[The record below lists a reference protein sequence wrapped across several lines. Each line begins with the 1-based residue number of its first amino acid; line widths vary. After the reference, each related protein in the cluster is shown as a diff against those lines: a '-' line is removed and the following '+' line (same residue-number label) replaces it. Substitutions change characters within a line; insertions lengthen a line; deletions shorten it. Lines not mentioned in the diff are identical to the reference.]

1 MTCTSI
7 DGSLPLMMQNRKLNV
22 FLCHSKDDKPKV
34 RELCRR
40 LLDDGFEVWLDEE
53 KLLPGQDWD
62 LEIRK
67 AVRAADVVLVCLS
80 NGSVTKAGYVQKEI
94 RLALDVAD
102 EQPEGATF
110 IIPARLEEC
119 TAPSRLSQWQW
130 VDLFTDSGYERL
142 KKALAHQAEKTGKV
156 VRSASLQNGS
166 TDVIEP
172 LMVRI
177 PAGKFL
183 MGSTKEQTV
192 QAIRGGVDKN
202 WVRAETPQHTV
213 ELSEYFIGKYPV
225 TNLEYQAFVHDTKCA
240 SPRGWT
246 DDRFP
251 AGSGEHPVVNV
262 SWSDASAYCKWLSE
276 RTGKAYCLPTEAEW
290 EKAARGEDGRLF
302 PWGDQFDGSRA
313 NTLEATLETFSEVG
327 QFSPQ
332 GDSPYGCAD
341 MAGNVWEWCND
352 WFDENQ
358 YKRNRVGTVVKDPL
372 GIQVGESRV
381 LRGGSY
387 YFNLWHARCATR
399 SWNYPN
405 HVLRFMVGFRVCISP
420 ARQMV
425 AY

>member
-1 MTCTSI
+1 
-7 DGSLPLMMQNRKLNV
+7 MMQNRKLKV

-40 LLDDGFEVWLDEE
+40 LIADGFDVWLDEE
-53 KLLPGQDWD
+53 NLLPGQDWD

-110 IIPARLEEC
+110 IIPAKLEEC

-142 KKALAHQAEKTGKV
+142 KKALAHQAEKAGKV
-156 VRSASLQNGS
+156 VRSASLQNES

-192 QAIRGGVDKN
+192 QAMRGGVDKN

-225 TNLEYQAFVHDTKCA
+225 TNLEYQAFVRNTKCA

-246 DDRFP
+246 GDQFP
-251 AGSGEHPVVNV
+251 VENGEHPVVNV
-262 SWSDASAYCKWLSE
+262 SWSDASTYCKWLSE
-276 RTGKAYCLPTEAEW
+276 RTGKQYSLPTEAEW
-290 EKAARGEDGRLF
+290 EKAARGEDGRLY
-302 PWGDQFDGSRA
+302 PWGDQFDTDRA

-341 MAGNVWEWCND
+341 MAGNIWEWCND

-399 SWNYPN
+399 YWNYPN

-420 ARQMV
+420 VRQMV